1 MASGDGLNLF
11 CCFASFFKGISM
23 KQSTILLLL
32 LGTAAGS
39 AVAQT
44 NVTIYGV
51 ADVGV
56 VAERGGSAGSVTKLT
71 SGMAS
76 GSRLGFRGTEDLGG
90 GLAANFLL
98 ETGIALDT
106 GGFNQANT
114 AFGRQAFVGLSGGF
128 GGVTFG
134 RQYTPQYVTLLLAD
148 PFSTGLAGDAA
159 NLMPNTGDASSRMN
173 NAVKYVSPNL
183 EGFTGELAYGFGE
196 VAGDNSAAKQY
207 GAAIGYANGPLAVRL
222 GYHNRNNNTAV
233 IKNSTS
239 AKDTL
244 LALTYDL
251 KVAKLH
257 FGYGVDKGTNSSPL
271 RNTANPYGKLVAP
284 SASTDSRDL
293 LLGVTV
299 PFGVH
304 TVLASYIRKD
314 DKNSANQDAS
324 QWALGY
330 RYAFSKRTDLYAS
343 FARINNDNGAGY
355 TVGSAIEAGSGD
367 KAFSVGVR
375 HTF

>member
-1 MASGDGLNLF
+1 
-11 CCFASFFKGISM
+11 M
-23 KQSTILLLL
+23 KQSTIVLLLV
-32 LGTAAGS
+32 GTAAGS

-51 ADVGV
+51 ADVGI
-56 VAERGGSAGSVTKLT
+56 VAERGGSTGSVTKLT
-71 SGMAS
+71 SGIAS

-98 ETGIALDT
+98 ETGIAIDA
-106 GGFNQANT
+106 GGFNQSAT

-128 GGVTFG
+128 GGVTLG

-148 PFSTGLAGDAA
+148 PFGTGLAGDAA
-159 NLMPNTGDASSRMN
+159 NIMPNTGDASSRMN
-173 NAVKYVSPNL
+173 NAIKYVTPDL

-196 VAGDNSAAKQY
+196 VAGANAASRQY

-222 GYHNRNNNTAV
+222 GYHNRNNDTALVKNT
-233 IKNSTS
+233 SS

-244 LALTYDL
+244 LALTYDF

-257 FGYGVDKGTNSSPL
+257 FGYGVDKGLNSSPL
-271 RNTANPYGKLVAP
+271 RNTANPYGRLVTP

-304 TVLASYIRKD
+304 TVLASYIHKD
-314 DKNSANQDAS
+314 DKNTANQDAN

-330 RYAFSKRTDLYAS
+330 RYALSKRTDLYAS
-343 FARINNDNGAGY
+343 YARIKNDNGASY
-355 TVGSAIEAGSGD
+355 TVGSAIEVGSGD
-367 KAFSVGVR
+367 KAFNVGIR
-375 HTF
+375 HAF

>member
-1 MASGDGLNLF
+1 
-11 CCFASFFKGISM
+11 M
-23 KQSTILLLL
+23 KKSSLLLML

-44 NVTIYGV
+44 NVTIYGI
-51 ADVGV
+51 ADVGM

-71 SGMAS
+71 SGVAS

-90 GLAANFLL
+90 GLAANFVL
-98 ETGIALDT
+98 ETGIAMDT
-106 GGFNQANT
+106 GGFNQSST

-134 RQYTPQYVTLLLAD
+134 RQYTPQYVTLVLAD
-148 PFSTGLAGDAA
+148 PFATGLAGTAA
-159 NLMPNTGDASSRMN
+159 NLMPNTGDAASRMN

-183 EGFTGELAYGFGE
+183 QGFTGELAYGFGE
-196 VAGDNSAAKQY
+196 VAGDTSASRQY
-207 GAAIGYANGPLAVRL
+207 GAAIAYANGPLAVRL
-222 GYHNRNNNTAV
+222 GYHNRNNDTATVKNT
-233 IKNSTS
+233 SS

-251 KVAKLH
+251 NVAKLH
-257 FGYGVDKGTNSSPL
+257 LGYGINKGVNSSPL
-271 RNTANPYGKLVAP
+271 RNTTNPYGSLVAP
-284 SASTDSRDL
+284 TASTDSRDL

-299 PFGVH
+299 PFGAH
-304 TVLASYIRKD
+304 TILGSYIRKD
-314 DKNSANQDAS
+314 DKNAVNQDAN

-330 RYAFSKRTDLYAS
+330 RYAFSKRTDLYAAY
-343 FARINNDNGAGY
+343 ARIKNDNGAGY

-367 KAFSVGVR
+367 KAFNLGIR

>member
-1 MASGDGLNLF
+1 
-11 CCFASFFKGISM
+11 M
-23 KQSTILLLL
+23 KQSTFLLLL
-32 LGTAAGS
+32 LGAAAGS

-44 NVTIYGV
+44 NVTIYGI
-51 ADVGV
+51 ADAGV

-98 ETGIALDT
+98 ETGIAIDS
-106 GGFNQANT
+106 GGFNQSNT
-114 AFGRQAFVGLSGGF
+114 AFGRQAFAGLSGGF

-134 RQYTPQYVTLLLAD
+134 RQYTPQYATLVLAD

-159 NLMPNTGDASSRMN
+159 NLMPNTGDAASRMN
-173 NAVKYVSPNL
+173 NAIKYVTPDL
-183 EGFTGELAYGFGE
+183 GGFIGELAYGFGE
-196 VAGDNSAAKQY
+196 VAGDNSASRQY
-207 GAAIGYANGPLAVRL
+207 GAAIGYANGPIAVRL
-222 GYHNRNNNTAV
+222 GYHNRNNDTALLKNT
-233 IKNSTS
+233 SS

-251 KVAKLH
+251 NVVKLH
-257 FGYGVDKGTNSSPL
+257 LGYGIDKGTNSSPL
-271 RNTANPYGKLVAP
+271 RNTSNPYGSLIAP
-284 SASTDSRDL
+284 TASTDSRDL

-304 TVLASYIRKD
+304 TVLGSYIRKD
-314 DKNSANQDAS
+314 DKTSANQDAN

-343 FARINNDNGAGY
+343 YARIKNDNGAGY

-367 KAFSVGVR
+367 KAFSLGVR